1 MTQRGQALSNW
12 ECFGQLQRAY
22 CKVASKKSE
31 LEWEEHIAKMLRKQ
45 EFKMMRSEEEHGP
58 KEERI

>member
-1 MTQRGQALSNW
+1 M
-12 ECFGQLQRAY
+12 
-22 CKVASKKSE
+22 ASKKSE